1 MKLLFSRIIVLVED
15 KLSTFFKIDFMKR
28 YGYLEAGPSDS
39 EALYDD
45 EAIEKA
51 LRKVQRF
58 GALEQT
64 GRLDEQTMQVKVQ
77 FWP

>member
-1 MKLLFSRIIVLVED
+1 MR
-15 KLSTFFKIDFMKR
+15 R

-58 GALEQT
+58 GALAQT
-64 GRLDEQTMQVKVQ
+64 GRLDEETMQVKVLC
-77 FWP
+77 WP